1 MGIFRF
7 LKLTRNL
14 FLPVFPPFDVLPLRA
29 RLGLAH
35 PTGLNTLRGRKVL
48 ACFALLFLDS
58 KIILDILNRIC
69 NANHL

>member
-48 ACFALLFLDS
+48 TGFRLAIA
-58 KIILDILNRIC
+58 
-69 NANHL
+69 